1 VKILKKSGIGYFN
14 FMKTTGFAL
23 DMLKTD
29 LKGEILNQPMIDYE
43 LSSGK
48 KIQLM
53 KVEPMTRQ
61 F

>member
-1 VKILKKSGIGYFN
+1 
-14 FMKTTGFAL
+14 MKTTGFAL